1 MSLDTQM
8 RSSFFW
14 PGDMGG
20 PDGPHTG
27 PMPSAG
33 PPSAGPRDAGF
44 PAGRGGGA
52 VAYEADAYV
61 APDPL
66 GVYTEP
72 TPTGPFVDPD
82 TGEFTGPGAGPHT
95 GPLAVGTTAGA
106 FSVLDSQVR
115 LHDADHATI
124 AARRDQVENVLRSL
138 FRPHSSLPLVG
149 VATIGSAGRDTMIRP
164 LDEVDVFAVFSAAT
178 GAWKR
183 FRFDST
189 GLLTAIREAVGGD
202 QVEVIGSRGKAL
214 RLVYGA
220 APDVHLIPAFDH
232 PRAGYVMADGV
243 GGWLPTRPERHASWM
258 AGFGA
263 AVASTVRLLKFWNRV
278 YGSHLRSFHLE
289 ALTGCVVG
297 ARGLDTRQALLQVF
311 TAGER
316 GLEAYDPAGVGGD
329 LSCYLTEPD
338 AAALTEA
345 FAFARTHAA
354 QAVAAEAVADHEEAI
369 SMWRLVFGPTL
380 PAFG

>member
-1 MSLDTQM
+1 MSLDTQT
-8 RSSFFW
+8 RSPLAW
-14 PGDMGG
+14 PG
-20 PDGPHTG
+20 PATG
-27 PMPSAG
+27 PIPPHPSFEPDPYA
-33 PPSAGPRDAGF
+33 
-44 PAGRGGGA
+44 
-52 VAYEADAYV
+52 

-72 TPTGPFVDPD
+72 TPTGPFTDPD
-82 TGEFTGPGAGPHT
+82 TGEFTGPGSGPQT

-106 FSVLDSQVR
+106 FSVLDAQIR
-115 LHDADHATI
+115 LQDVDHQTI
-124 AARRDQVENVLRSL
+124 AARRDQVETVLRSL
-138 FRPHSSLPLVG
+138 FRPQSALPLVG

-189 GLLTAIREAVGGD
+189 GLLSAVREAIGGEH
-202 QVEVIGSRGKAL
+202 VEVIGSRGKAL
-214 RLVYGA
+214 RLVYDA

-243 GGWLPTRPERHASWM
+243 GGWLPTRPERHSSWM
-258 AGFGA
+258 GGFGA
-263 AVASTVRLLKFWNRV
+263 AVTSTVRLLKFWNRV

-289 ALTGCVVG
+289 ALTGAAVG
-297 ARGLDTRQALLQVF
+297 ARGLDTRQSLLEVF
-311 TAGER
+311 ATGER
-316 GLEAYDPAGVGGD
+316 GLAAFDPAGVGGD
-329 LSCYLTEPD
+329 LSSYLTEAD
-338 AAALTEA
+338 VAALTEA

-354 QAVAAEAVADHEEAI
+354 QAVSAEAVGDHEEAI
-369 SMWRLVFGPTL
+369 SMWRVVFGPTL